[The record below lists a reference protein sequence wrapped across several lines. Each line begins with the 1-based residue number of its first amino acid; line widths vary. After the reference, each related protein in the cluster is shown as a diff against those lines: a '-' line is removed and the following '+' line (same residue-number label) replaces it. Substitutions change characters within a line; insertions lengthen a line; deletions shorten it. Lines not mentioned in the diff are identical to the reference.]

1 MPLRADL
8 PIEINRY
15 TAGHPGVPRCRRRR
29 QMISIRREGR
39 IAVDRMA
46 DRYGGRDRHRRRAD
60 PVPKNP
66 IDRDVT
72 LRHSQ
77 MPTVWLTINALVIP
91 RVALNVV

>member
-1 MPLRADL
+1 
-8 PIEINRY
+8 
-15 TAGHPGVPRCRRRR
+15 
-29 QMISIRREGR
+29 
-39 IAVDRMA
+39 
-46 DRYGGRDRHRRRAD
+46 
-60 PVPKNP
+60 VPKNP